1 VKVAVVS
8 TSYPRHEEDV
18 AGAFV
23 RDGVEA
29 LRAEGV
35 EVRVVSPAGFDHLGL
50 AYGPGIPENLRR
62 APWKGALVP
71 VFLARLALAARHA
84 ARDADLVHAHW
95 LPSAFA
101 ARTTGRPYVVQ
112 LWGTDAEL
120 ARRLPAV
127 FRPLVAGARLA
138 LCASEELA
146 AAAHALG
153 AREAVLVPAGV
164 AIPGEVR
171 APEEPPHALYVGR
184 LAREKGVLE
193 LAEALD
199 GLPLVVVGDGPLR
212 GRLPASATVVGAVPP
227 GEVGSHL
234 ERAALVVCPSRRE
247 GYGVAARQALAYGRP
262 VVASDVGGLREVVID
277 GETGVLVPP
286 RDPAA
291 LRAAVERLLG
301 DAELRRRLGGAG
313 RALAEERLG
322 LRDAARATIAA
333 YERALGR

>member
-1 VKVAVVS
+1 
-8 TSYPRHEEDV
+8 
-18 AGAFV
+18 
-23 RDGVEA
+23 VEA

-35 EVRVVSPAGFDHLGL
+35 QVRVVSPAGFDHLGL

-62 APWKGALVP
+62 APWKAALVP

-101 ARTTGRPYVVQ
+101 ARATGRPYVVQ

-164 AIPGEVR
+164 A
-171 APEEPPHALYVGR
+171 ALYVGR
-184 LAREKGVLE
+184 LAQEKGVLE
-193 LAEALD
+193 LAEALE

-212 GRLPASATVVGAVPP
+212 GRLPASATVVGGVPP

-301 DAELRRRLGGAG
+301 DAELRRRLGSAG